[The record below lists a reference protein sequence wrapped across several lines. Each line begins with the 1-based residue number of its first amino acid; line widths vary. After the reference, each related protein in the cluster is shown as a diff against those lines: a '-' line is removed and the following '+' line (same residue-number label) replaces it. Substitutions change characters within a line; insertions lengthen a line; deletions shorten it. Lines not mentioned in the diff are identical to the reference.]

1 MATYRGDYQS
11 DLGRDFWAVSLTTRF
26 VVGDGPIVFPN
37 ESALLP
43 PSFVAWVDVAPGPC
57 SLKLNP
63 RMARLWL
70 SDLLQFDFP
79 IPWRGGSA
87 EFSALLTELDQIAGI
102 QRWEILPEQI
112 SPAQCR
118 LQLRV

>member
-1 MATYRGDYQS
+1 MGTYRGDYQS
-11 DLGRDFWAVSLTTRF
+11 DLGRDFWAVSLSTRF
-26 VVGDGPIVFPN
+26 VVGDGPIVFLN

-43 PSFVAWVDVAPGPC
+43 PSFVSWVDVAPGPC
-57 SLKLNP
+57 SLKLKP

-87 EFSALLTELDQIAGI
+87 AFLSLLLELDQIAGI

-112 SPAQCR
+112 SPAQCQ
-118 LQLRV
+118 LLLRV

>member
-1 MATYRGDYQS
+1 MGVYRGDYQS
-11 DLGRDFWAVSLTTRF
+11 DLGRDFWAVPLSTRF
-26 VVGDGPIVFPN
+26 VTGDGPIVFPN
-37 ESALLP
+37 ESDLLP

-57 SLKLNP
+57 ALKLKP

-70 SDLLQFDFP
+70 SDLLQFDIP

-87 EFSALLTELDQIAGI
+87 GFTMLLSELDQIAGI

-112 SPAQCR
+112 SPAQCL